1 MRSVRGLLKRNK
13 SSQKIDEEASNAR
26 NGASLSSR
34 DMGSAERVFP
44 IRNLRSNVDLYHQAA
59 IDSNSVREG
68 VVATAQAR
76 PESYKQ
82 EHYRIAPSITSD
94 GSRTPRQS
102 SSGGSL
108 SGAGSPRVSA
118 RSQFVSSKS
127 GPPGVLHGIDPDM
140 EQYKNLPGYRRCEDE
155 PIHTPGAIQSFGAIV
170 GLKYNDLGDLQVRI
184 ASENTRKI
192 IGCGPE
198 QLFTLTSFLDV
209 LRDDIRDEMV
219 ARVNHTLHAGAAAQE
234 ETRLDIFQIILTFPY
249 EPEIRLWCA
258 IHLASK
264 PEGLVICEFEEYLD
278 AFSLKD
284 IRATKMLPESPI
296 SSMEVTPEEL
306 ERSTTSKSKPLP
318 VIDVARQRKN
328 KEFSTLDLFNALA
341 QAQKQITNCSTV
353 PELQEVVVGLIAEL
367 TGFHRVMFYRF
378 DSQKNG
384 RVDAELLNPKA
395 STDVWLGMERN
406 ISLLNISLL
415 TSISG
420 LNYPASDIPK
430 QARDLYIINRIRIL
444 LDREAETSRLV
455 CREAS
460 DSESP
465 LDLTHAYLRAMSP
478 IHSKYLA
485 NMGVRST
492 MSISIVINNDL
503 WGLVACHGYG
513 DIGIRV
519 SLPIRELCRNIGEC
533 AASKIQQILMQQ
545 RIDAR
550 RAPTATP
557 SSQHNVSFIAASSSD
572 LLKLVEA
579 DFALL
584 SIDDDA
590 RAIGRLDPYS
600 EAIAITSY
608 LQTCKFTEIK
618 SSDNINRDFPLIAQ
632 RHEIKTIAGLLLI
645 PLNFGGGND
654 FLVFFRKGQMRQVKW
669 AGNPHAKKYQAG
681 SEYLEPRS
689 SFARWVE
696 TISGTSHEWTDD
708 QLDTAAVLGL
718 LYGRFIEVWRQKGSA
733 KQSHQLT
740 QIRAS
745 SRELRTPLNA
755 IVNYLEMALENQVDD
770 KTRHILDRAQDAS
783 TSLGDVMN
791 ELMKLTKLD
800 DSPSPGSDETFNLN
814 LTAARAMKGLQ
825 KDASRKNLELS
836 VSVNEQLPAM
846 VKGDPDRLKDALL
859 HLTSYAFKQSNHVN
873 VEVDL
878 IRTKKK
884 ISTIGF
890 TIQDNGPGKSD
901 SELDDTFQEFE
912 AAQDDDD
919 WLFATN
925 DNNAAPLTAEGRS
938 TKADLALIAR
948 YLRDTNGQIRLHSEA
963 GKGTIFTVEI
973 PFEQVQSSDSS
984 RSRKLRNLFSPS
996 LSGNRGLS
1004 PPSPP
1009 PSTKTPK
1016 PNGAGEKAKTAASTN
1031 GHGDETSNGNGNGH
1045 SNGLGSPTTSQ
1056 FPLPPRVSS
1065 VQHLEAHVSQNG
1077 SAPQANNRSS
1087 ALYIDS
1093 DPEFL
1098 TSGLRLNVLV
1108 AEDNLVSQKM
1118 LEKRIGMRG
1127 HEVVVT
1133 SDGQEC
1139 HDRFAAGGGKVDVII
1154 MDLKVC
1160 LSCCPG
1166 GGAGKDNINNANKD
1180 KMPTVDGTLAT
1191 RMIRFHEKETNH
1203 RNQQANGGEVQSPRQ
1218 RVPIL
1223 AMSTALV
1230 EENRFEYIQ
1239 NGFDGW
1245 IMKPIDFQRLD
1256 LILQGVKNPELK
1268 RDSLYVPGQWE
1279 KGGWFFP

>member
-1 MRSVRGLLKRNK
+1 MDQYRN
-13 SSQKIDEEASNAR
+13 I
-26 NGASLSSR
+26 
-34 DMGSAERVFP
+34 
-44 IRNLRSNVDLYHQAA
+44 
-59 IDSNSVREG
+59 
-68 VVATAQAR
+68 
-76 PESYKQ
+76 
-82 EHYRIAPSITSD
+82 
-94 GSRTPRQS
+94 
-102 SSGGSL
+102 
-108 SGAGSPRVSA
+108 
-118 RSQFVSSKS
+118 
-127 GPPGVLHGIDPDM
+127 PGC
-140 EQYKNLPGYRRCEDE
+140 RRCEDE

-192 IGCGPE
+192 LGCGPE
-198 QLFTLTSFLDV
+198 QLFALTSFLDV
-209 LRDDIRDEMV
+209 LKDEIRDEMV
-219 ARVNHTLHAGAAAQE
+219 ARVNHTLQAGAAAQE
-234 ETRLDIFQIILTFPY
+234 ETRLDVFQIILIFPY

-258 IHLASK
+258 IHLAPK

-278 AFSLKD
+278 AFFLKD

-306 ERSTTSKSKPLP
+306 KKSTTSKSKPLP
-318 VIDVARQRKN
+318 VIDIARQRKN
-328 KEFSTLDLFNALA
+328 KEFSSLDLFNALA
-341 QAQKQITNCSTV
+341 QAQKQIIRCCTV
-353 PELQEVVVGLIAEL
+353 HELQEVVVGLVAEL

-395 STDVWLGMERN
+395 STDVWL
-406 ISLLNISLL
+406 
-415 TSISG
+415 G

-478 IHSKYLA
+478 IHNKYLA

-533 AASKIQQILMQQ
+533 AASRIQQILMQQ

-557 SSQHNVSFIAASSSD
+557 SSQHNASFIAASSSD

-590 RAIGRLDPYS
+590 RAIGRLDPYP

-618 SSDNINRDFPLIAQ
+618 SSDNINRDFPLISQ
-632 RHEIKTIAGLLLI
+632 RHEIKSIAGLLLI

-654 FLVFFRKGQMRQVKW
+654 FLVFFRKGQMKQVQW
-669 AGNPHAKKYQAG
+669 AGNPHTKKYQTG
-681 SEYLEPRS
+681 SECLEPRA

-696 TISGTSHEWTDD
+696 TISGTSQEWTDD
-708 QLDTAAVLGL
+708 QLDTASVLGL
-718 LYGRFIEVWRQKGSA
+718 LYG
-733 KQSHQLT
+733 
-740 QIRAS
+740 
-745 SRELRTPLNA
+745 LRTPLNA
-755 IVNYLEMALENQVDD
+755 IANYLEMALENQVDD

-783 TSLGDVMN
+783 TSLGYVMDD
-791 ELMKLTKLD
+791 LMKLTKLE
-800 DSPSPGSDETFNLN
+800 DSPTQGSDETFNLN
-814 LTAARAMKGLQ
+814 LTVARAMKGLQ
-825 KDASRKNLELS
+825 KDASRKGLELS

-878 IRTKKK
+878 IKTKKN
-884 ISTIGF
+884 ISMIGF
-890 TIQDNGPGKSD
+890 TIQDNGPGKSEA
-901 SELDDTFQEFE
+901 ELDDTFQEFE

-919 WLFATN
+919 WLFATKEN
-925 DNNAAPLTAEGRS
+925 SASPLTAEGRS

-973 PFEQVQSSDSS
+973 PFEQVQTSDSH
-984 RSRKLRNLFSPS
+984 SRKLRNLFSPS

-1004 PPSPP
+1004 PPGPP
-1009 PSTKTPK
+1009 PSMKTPK
-1016 PNGAGEKAKTAASTN
+1016 PSGTGEKGKIAIGAN
-1031 GHGDETSNGNGNGH
+1031 G
-1045 SNGLGSPTTSQ
+1045 NGLGSPTTPQ

-1065 VQHLEAHVSQNG
+1065 AHLDAHAPQNG
-1077 SAPQANNRSS
+1077 GAQQTNNRSS
-1087 ALYIDS
+1087 ALYIDN

-1108 AEDNLVSQKM
+1108 AEDSLVSQKM

-1133 SDGQEC
+1133 GDGQEC
-1139 HDRFAAGGGKVDVII
+1139 HDRFAASGGKVDVII
-1154 MDLKVC
+1154 MDLK
-1160 LSCCPG
+1160 
-1166 GGAGKDNINNANKD
+1166 
-1180 KMPTVDGTLAT
+1180 MPTVDGALAT
-1191 RMIRFHEKETNH
+1191 RMIRFHEKESNF
-1203 RNQQANGGEVQSPRQ
+1203 RNQQSNGREVQTPRQ
-1218 RVPIL
+1218 RVPVL

-1268 RDSLYVPGQWE
+1268 RNSLYVPGQWE

>member
-1 MRSVRGLLKRNK
+1 MD
-13 SSQKIDEEASNAR
+13 QY
-26 NGASLSSR
+26 R
-34 DMGSAERVFP
+34 D
-44 IRNLRSNVDLYHQAA
+44 IH
-59 IDSNSVREG
+59 
-68 VVATAQAR
+68 
-76 PESYKQ
+76 
-82 EHYRIAPSITSD
+82 
-94 GSRTPRQS
+94 
-102 SSGGSL
+102 
-108 SGAGSPRVSA
+108 
-118 RSQFVSSKS
+118 
-127 GPPGVLHGIDPDM
+127 
-140 EQYKNLPGYRRCEDE
+140 GYRRCEDE
-155 PIHTPGAIQSFGAIV
+155 PIHTPGAIQSFGAII
-170 GLKYNDLGDLQVRI
+170 GLKYNELGDLQVRI

-192 IGCGPE
+192 LGCGPE
-198 QLFTLTSFLDV
+198 HLFALTSFLDV
-209 LRDDIRDEMV
+209 LKDDIRDEMV
-219 ARVNHTLHAGAAAQE
+219 ACVNHTLYAGAAAQE
-234 ETRLDIFQIILTFPY
+234 ETRLDVFKIILTFPY

-258 IHLASK
+258 IHLAPK

-278 AFSLKD
+278 AFFLKD
-284 IRATKMLPESPI
+284 IRAAKMLPESPI

-306 ERSTTSKSKPLP
+306 KKSTTSKSQPLP
-318 VIDVARQRKN
+318 VIDIARQKKN
-328 KEFSTLDLFNALA
+328 KEFSSLDLFNALA
-341 QAQKQITNCSTV
+341 QAQKQITRCSTV
-353 PELQEVVVGLIAEL
+353 HELQEVVVGLVAEL

-395 STDVWLGMERN
+395 STDVWLG
-406 ISLLNISLL
+406 
-415 TSISG
+415 

-430 QARDLYIINRIRIL
+430 QARDLYIVNRIRIL

-455 CREAS
+455 CREAI

-478 IHSKYLA
+478 IHNKYLA

-533 AASKIQQILMQQ
+533 AAARIQQILMQQ

-557 SSQHNVSFIAASSSD
+557 SSQHKAGFIAASSSD
-572 LLKLVEA
+572 LLKLVDA

-590 RAIGRLDPYS
+590 RAIGRLDPYP
-600 EAIAITSY
+600 EAITITSY

-618 SSDNINRDFPLIAQ
+618 SSNNINRDFPLMAQ
-632 RHEIKTIAGLLLI
+632 RHEINTIAGLLLI

-654 FLVFFRKGQMRQVKW
+654 FLVFFRKGQMKQVKW

-681 SEYLEPRS
+681 SEYLEPRA

-696 TISGTSHEWTDD
+696 TISGSSQEWTDD
-708 QLDTAAVLGL
+708 QLDTASVLGL
-718 LYGRFIEVWRQKGSA
+718 LYGRFIELWRQKGSA
-733 KQSHQLT
+733 KQSDQLT

-783 TSLGDVMN
+783 TSLGYVMDD
-791 ELMKLTKLD
+791 LMKLTKLD
-800 DSPSPGSDETFNLN
+800 DSPAQGSDETFNLN
-814 LTAARAMKGLQ
+814 LTVARAMKGLQ
-825 KDASRKNLELS
+825 KDASRKGLEMS
-836 VSVNEQLPAM
+836 VSVNEQLPSM

-859 HLTSYAFKQSNHVN
+859 HLTSYAFKQSNNVN
-873 VEVDL
+873 VEIDL
-878 IRTKKK
+878 IRTKKN

-890 TIQDNGPGKSD
+890 TIQDNGPGKSET
-901 SELDDTFQEFE
+901 ELDDTFQEFE

-919 WLFATN
+919 WLFATKEST
-925 DNNAAPLTAEGRS
+925 ASPMTAEGRS

-973 PFEQVQSSDSS
+973 PFEQVQASDSS

-1004 PPSPP
+1004 LPSPP
-1009 PSTKTPK
+1009 PSTRTPK
-1016 PNGAGEKAKTAASTN
+1016 PSGAVNVKGKVTIGTNGNGTSN
-1031 GHGDETSNGNGNGH
+1031 GHGNGIA
-1045 SNGLGSPTTSQ
+1045 SPTTSQ
-1056 FPLPPRVSS
+1056 FPLLPRVSS
-1065 VQHLEAHVSQNG
+1065 AQHLESHAPQNG
-1077 SAPQANNRSS
+1077 GAPVTNNRSS
-1087 ALYIDS
+1087 ALYIDV

-1133 SDGQEC
+1133 GDGQEC
-1139 HDRFAAGGGKVDVII
+1139 HDKFVASGGKVDAII
-1154 MDLKVC
+1154 MDL
-1160 LSCCPG
+1160 
-1166 GGAGKDNINNANKD
+1166 

-1191 RMIRFHEKETNH
+1191 RMIRFHEKEFNF
-1203 RNQQANGGEVQSPRQ
+1203 RNQQSNGREVQAPRQ
-1218 RVPIL
+1218 RVPVL

-1268 RDSLYVPGQWE
+1268 RNSLYVPGQWE

>member
-1 MRSVRGLLKRNK
+1 MRSVRGLLKRKK
-13 SSQKIDEEASNAR
+13 SSQKMDEEISNSR
-26 NGASLSSR
+26 SGASLPPR
-34 DMGSAERVFP
+34 DRDLASGERVFP
-44 IRNLRSNVDLYHQAA
+44 IRNLRSNVDLYRQAS
-59 IDSNSVREG
+59 IDSNGTREG
-68 VVATAQAR
+68 VIATSQPR
-76 PESYKQ
+76 LDPHRT
-82 EHYRIAPSITSD
+82 EHYRIAPSVASD

-102 SSGGSL
+102 SS
-108 SGAGSPRVSA
+108 AGSIVGTDAPRVSA
-118 RSQFVSSKS
+118 RSQFVPTKS
-127 GPPGVLHGIDPDM
+127 GPPAVFQSADPNMGYRSVD
-140 EQYKNLPGYRRCEDE
+140 GYRRCEDE
-155 PIHTPGAIQSFGAIV
+155 PIHMPGAIQSFGALV
-170 GLKYNDLGDLQVRI
+170 ALKYNDLGDLQVRI

-192 IGCGPE
+192 LGCGPE
-198 QLFTLTSFLDV
+198 QLFALNSFLDV
-209 LRDDIRDEMV
+209 LKDEIRDEMV
-219 ARVNHTLHAGAAAQE
+219 ARVNHTLNAGVEAQE
-234 ETRLDIFQIILTFPY
+234 ETRLDVFKIILTFPY

-258 IHLASK
+258 IHLAPT
-264 PEGLVICEFEEYLD
+264 PEGLVICEFEEYMD
-278 AFSLKD
+278 AFFLKD
-284 IRATKMLPESPI
+284 IRATKTLPESPI
-296 SSMEVTPEEL
+296 STMEVSPEEL
-306 ERSTTSKSKPLP
+306 KKSTTVHSKPLP

-328 KEFSTLDLFNALA
+328 KEFSSLDLFNALS
-341 QAQKQITNCSTV
+341 QAQKQINNCPTV
-353 PELQEVVVGLIAEL
+353 HRLQEVVVGIIAEL

-384 RVDAELLNPKA
+384 YIDAELLNPKA
-395 STDVWLGMERN
+395 STDVWLG
-406 ISLLNISLL
+406 
-415 TSISG
+415 

-430 QARDLYIINRIRIL
+430 QARELYKINRIRIL

-455 CREAS
+455 CRQES
-460 DSESP
+460 DSERP

-478 IHSKYLA
+478 VHNKYLA
-485 NMGVRST
+485 NMAVRST
-492 MSISIVINNDL
+492 MSISIMINNDL

-533 AASKIQQILMQQ
+533 AASKIQQLLMQQ

-550 RAPTATP
+550 RAPTANP
-557 SSQHNVSFIAASSSD
+557 ASHSNASFIAASSSD

-590 RAIGRLDPYS
+590 RAIGRLDPYP
-600 EAIAITSY
+600 EAIAIASY
-608 LQTCKFTEIK
+608 LQTCKFTEVK
-618 SSDNINRDFPLIAQ
+618 VSDNINADFPEIAKSY
-632 RHEIKTIAGLLLI
+632 EVKTIAGLLLI

-654 FLVFFRKGQMRQVKW
+654 FLVFFRKGQTKQVKW
-669 AGNPHAKKYQAG
+669 AGNPHEKKFKSG
-681 SEYLEPRS
+681 SEYLEPRA
-689 SFARWVE
+689 SFQRWVE
-696 TISGTSHEWTDD
+696 TISGTSTEWTED
-708 QLDTAAVLGL
+708 QLDTASVLGL

-733 KQSHQLT
+733 KQNSQIT

-770 KTRHILDRAQDAS
+770 KTRHILDRAQEAS
-783 TSLGDVMN
+783 TSLVYVMDD
-791 ELMKLTKLD
+791 LLKLTKPE
-800 DSPSPGSDETFNLN
+800 DSPTRGSDETFNLN
-814 LTAARAMKGLQ
+814 LTVARAMKGLQ
-825 KDASRKNLELS
+825 KDASRKGLELS
-836 VSVNEQLPAM
+836 VSVNEQLPTM

-859 HLTSYAFKQSNHVN
+859 HLTSYAFKQSNQVN
-873 VEVDL
+873 LEIDL
-878 IRTKKK
+878 IRTKKD

-901 SELDDTFQEFE
+901 AELDDTFQEFE

-925 DNNAAPLTAEGRS
+925 DSNATPITPEGRS
-938 TKADLALIAR
+938 TRADLALIAR

-963 GKGTIFTVEI
+963 GKGTVFSVEI
-973 PFEQVQSSDSS
+973 PFQHAQSNDSS

-996 LSGNRGLS
+996 LAGNRGLS

-1009 PSTKTPK
+1009 PSMKTPK
-1016 PNGAGEKAKTAASTN
+1016 PSGGVVEK
-1031 GHGDETSNGNGNGH
+1031 GRLIGIGNGN
-1045 SNGLGSPTTSQ
+1045 SNGHGSPTTPQ
-1056 FPLPPRVSS
+1056 FPLPTRISS
-1065 VQHLEAHVSQNG
+1065 VQNLDMHNPQNG
-1077 SAPQANNRSS
+1077 NGQRSEQVNNRSS
-1087 ALYIDS
+1087 ALYTDI

-1133 SDGQEC
+1133 GDGQEC
-1139 HDRFAAGGGKVDVII
+1139 HDRFAASGGKVDVII
-1154 MDLKVC
+1154 MDLK
-1160 LSCCPG
+1160 
-1166 GGAGKDNINNANKD
+1166 
-1180 KMPTVDGTLAT
+1180 MPSVDGALAT
-1191 RMIRFHEKETNH
+1191 RMIRFFEKEANH
-1203 RNQQANGGEVQSPRQ
+1203 RTQQSNGREVQTPKQ
-1218 RVPIL
+1218 RVPVL
-1223 AMSTALV
+1223 AMSTGLV
-1230 EENRFEYIQ
+1230 EDNRFEYIQ